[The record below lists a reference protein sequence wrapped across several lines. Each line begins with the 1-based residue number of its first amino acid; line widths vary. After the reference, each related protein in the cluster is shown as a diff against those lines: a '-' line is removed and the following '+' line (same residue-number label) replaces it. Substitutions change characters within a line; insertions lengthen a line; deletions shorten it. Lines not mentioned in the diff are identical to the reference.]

1 MAHSMT
7 EMAQGPNGVAQLA
20 ALERENAKLRKINEA
35 LMRRVEQGLADNGNS
50 FTFFQV
56 AAELETRIQERT
68 SALEKA
74 MADLEASNFALHEA
88 KLAAELAKNQLNVAV
103 ETIADGFALWDS
115 DNRLLHCNRK
125 FSEMFPPLKAL
136 IVPGLPFEA
145 LIRAAVAAHLIRDA
159 EADPESWIAQRL
171 AYQRAPQDSLILA
184 MSDGSWQRVSERA
197 IAGGGR
203 VAIYTD
209 ITEIKRQET
218 LLRERDL
225 AAHSQLLHA
234 TMNSIRQ
241 GIAVFDSDGHLMEW
255 NPRFVEL
262 TQPTLA
268 QLDDADGVR
277 LAEWAHCCPLGGALE
292 YTTPQGLTLEVQYNA
307 MPNGGFVMSY
317 TDISERKQAEQA
329 LRDSEAKMRL
339 ITDAM
344 PALIAY
350 VDNQQI
356 YRFTNKGYESWFG
369 VPQSEINGRSM
380 REVLGPRLFDGR
392 KHYVEH
398 ALSGQPSVFELQL
411 PAPRQHIEFARATF
425 IPHFAADG
433 SVLGFFALI
442 QDITESRRAAEAL
455 QQAKE
460 QLEVRVAERT
470 EELSVA
476 NSRLRE
482 AIRAIEDAQ
491 QSKTRFFAA
500 ASHDLLQP
508 LNAARLFLAALAGQ
522 ELAPSVR
529 PLVDK
534 TGTALES
541 VDDLINT
548 LLEISRLD
556 AGAVEAEPRHFPVAQ
571 LLEQVAEEFAPLAE
585 AKSLRLQLHTSPA
598 IIHSDWVLLG
608 RVIRN
613 FLSNAIRYTREGGI
627 LLGCRRQPD
636 GLLIG
641 VWDQGLGIPSDK
653 LALVFHE
660 FQRLPEHHSLCPKGM
675 GLGLAIVSRLARRL
689 DHRLV
694 VRSRFGRGSFFG
706 VVVPYGEA
714 DAVGPAPQPDLPQA
728 VSTPAQRHDATI
740 LLIDNEASI
749 LEGMSTLL
757 SDWHYRPLAAASASE
772 AIELLRREGLQPD
785 AILADY
791 HLDHGATG
799 IEAIRAVCHHLGRA
813 VPAALIT
820 ADRSDEVRQEAEAG
834 GWAWLGK
841 PVRPARLRTL
851 LAHLTQPADQ

>member
-1 MAHSMT
+1 MGKPLDSA
-7 EMAQGPNGVAQLA
+7 ARLA
-20 ALERENAKLRKINEA
+20 ALELENAKLRKINEA

-68 SALEKA
+68 SALEQA
-74 MADLEASNFALHEA
+74 MADLEASNFALKEA
-88 KLAAELAKNQLNVAV
+88 KHAAELARNQLNVAV
-103 ETIADGFALWDS
+103 ETIADGFALWGS
-115 DNRLLHCNRK
+115 DNCLIHCNRK
-125 FSEMFPPLKAL
+125 FTEMFPTLRQI
-136 IVPGLPFEA
+136 IVPGLPFET
-145 LIRAAVAAHLIRDA
+145 LIRAAVDAHLIHDA
-159 EADPESWIAQRL
+159 EADPEGWIAMRL
-171 AYQRAPQDSLILA
+171 AYHREPQDSLILA
-184 MSDGSWQRVSERA
+184 MSDGSWHRVSERA
-197 IAGGGR
+197 IGDGGDGGR

-209 ITEIKRQET
+209 ITEIKHQEMR
-218 LLRERDL
+218 LRERDL
-225 AAHSQLLHA
+225 AAYSQLLHA

-241 GIAVFDSDGHLMEW
+241 GIAVFDSEGRLREW

-262 TQPTLA
+262 TQPSPAELG
-268 QLDDADGVR
+268 DANGLL
-277 LAEWAHCCPLGGALE
+277 LAEWARCCPLGGTME
-292 YTTPQGLTLEVQYNA
+292 YTNERGQTLEVQYNP
-307 MPNGGFVMSY
+307 MPGDGFVMSY
-317 TDISERKQAEQA
+317 TDISERKEAEQA
-329 LRDSEAKMRL
+329 LRESEAKMRL

-356 YRFTNKGYESWFG
+356 YRFTNKAYESWFG

-392 KHYVEH
+392 RHYVER
-398 ALSGQPSVFELQL
+398 ALSGKASVFELQL

-425 IPHFAADG
+425 IPHFTGDG

-442 QDITESRRAAEAL
+442 QDITESRRAAQEL

-470 EELSVA
+470 KELSVA
-476 NSRLRE
+476 NGRLRE
-482 AIRAIEDAQ
+482 AIRATEDAQ

-508 LNAARLFLAALAGQ
+508 LNAARLFLAALSGQ
-522 ELAPSVR
+522 DLPPAIR
-529 PLVDK
+529 PLVEK

-556 AGAVEAEPRHFPVAQ
+556 AGAVEAAPRHFPVAQ
-571 LLEQVAEEFAPLAE
+571 LLEQITEEFAPLAE
-585 AKSLRLQLHTSPA
+585 AKSLRLQLHTCPA

-653 LALVFHE
+653 LALVFQE

-694 VRSRFGRGSFFG
+694 VRSRFGRGSLFG
-706 VVVPYGEA
+706 IVVPYGEVG
-714 DAVGPAPQPDLPQA
+714 AVGPSPQPDTPQLLPP
-728 VSTPAQRHDATI
+728 PAQRRDATI

-749 LEGMSTLL
+749 LEGMCTLL
-757 SDWHYRPLAAASASE
+757 SDWHYRPLAAASANE
-772 AIELLRREGLQPD
+772 AIELLRREEIAPD

-791 HLDHGATG
+791 HLDYGATG
-799 IEAIRAVCHHLGRA
+799 IDAIRAVYHYLGRS

-851 LAHLTQPADQ
+851 LAHLTQPVGE